1 MQHQEVDFF
10 IEIDDNGWRSNHG
23 NLQPLSLMDLLSRGG
38 MVETEESDEDMYD
51 EDGFLKLQ
59 DGWFLNG
66 DGNAVMTSVV

>member
-1 MQHQEVDFF
+1 MQEVDFF
-10 IEIDDNGWRSNHG
+10 IEIDDNGWRSNQG
-23 NLQPLSLMDLLSRGG
+23 LLQPLSLMDLLSRGG

-51 EDGFLKLQ
+51 ENGFLKLQ